1 MSKGLILN
9 RILTAIILS
18 LFIVTGY
25 ITYLVHER
33 QSELQKLTRYTDSW
47 SVSQIVS
54 EYMRLEARLSA
65 MGLGV
70 KGSDHDEVRLRLEI
84 MMSQIALL
92 QQGDLGKF
100 IGKDPHRKAI
110 VNSLIDLL
118 DRLDKQLDTM
128 TTAQLKLMLQ
138 EMSTLDGP
146 LTSLAS
152 TSLAQD
158 FNLVNL
164 THDKIQNL
172 YYIYSAISILL
183 IVLCITLGLLML
195 KQNNTLR
202 RAHVRMKLLA
212 TDLQASKE
220 KLQVQNRRLQYDAY
234 HDSLTGMPNRLS
246 FWQRLQEV
254 VNQVRPYNGSAVVM
268 LFDLDNFKD
277 VNDTQGHD
285 AGDKLLQDLASRL
298 SFFRKTSETLYRL
311 GGDEFALV
319 SHDLTE
325 EMALERAKV
334 IREKI
339 SQPYQIYDSLIQI
352 GACIGIVI
360 SDGESRTDYLYKCAD
375 LALYEAKK
383 EGSGNVQVFRPGLLQ
398 RQQEN
403 KSFEDDLMQ
412 ALNKGEFRVYYQ
424 PIADTMNG
432 EIYGYEALVRWFHP
446 LRGSVPPTEF
456 IPVAEKIGL
465 INQLGEWVLRTAC
478 EAAASW
484 SSPLKVSVNVSP
496 VQLMNSS
503 LTDTVVTILRTT
515 GLDPYRLDLEITESD
530 VFNENTRSL
539 EILSQLRELGVQIS
553 IDDFGTGYSSLSRL
567 SYFPFDKIKID
578 RSFVINIPDQ
588 KDDLDIVRLI
598 ISMGKSLH
606 MRIVAEG
613 VETEEQLESLRK
625 LGCDLVQGYLIGKPG
640 PLSSPENK

>member
-1 MSKGLILN
+1 MN

-118 DRLDKQLDTM
+118 GRLDKQLDTM

-496 VQLMNSS
+496 VQLMNNS

-613 VETEEQLESLRK
+613 VETEEQLQSLRK